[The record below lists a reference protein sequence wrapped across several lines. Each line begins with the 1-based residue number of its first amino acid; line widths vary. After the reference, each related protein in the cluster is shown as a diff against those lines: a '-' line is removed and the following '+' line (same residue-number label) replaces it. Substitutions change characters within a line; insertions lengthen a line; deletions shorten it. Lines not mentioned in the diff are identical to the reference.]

1 MSMSYTALVQ
11 SFTPQRNPLCRPFEV
26 DRVLHRCFRSDI
38 LPDRADYPRFHDAD
52 IFGGLYLTTRVWK
65 DRIEPPHTQHPH
77 ESLLDLLF
85 WDDTFPRKPLCIL
98 GMVGAGK
105 STLIDYYLRC
115 YCPTRGSRQADFDK
129 KLVLHFDART
139 IRDNTDFYHRFFLFL
154 QSEMRARCLERGFDL
169 DEAVRRRPTQPQNVR
184 QWVHAALEE
193 LTRVPPKSPA
203 PSFAAPSPFPY
214 IVLVVDNLDQSSID
228 VQIRAITEVE
238 QWLRTPSIRL
248 SRVILPMWPSTFR
261 KLQNHQF
268 NLLHGARVFEIGPI
282 DTAELMANRERATG
296 EYLQRQSFQGSE
308 KVVEYIAQMTWL
320 GRERLLPRIKA
331 MAHENLRLT
340 LALWESFLCGE
351 AAYHIWKQV
360 RQNPESRR
368 SFEYEMLDALLVGT
382 NDALDHNEHRI
393 ANLFAMGAGRVRPRD
408 LLIGHHA
415 LQLLGQNRRSQID
428 LHQALRS
435 LGYAE
440 TNIGVVEKSLLTF
453 NFLHE
458 EPAGGKKIEYEI
470 HDDVVQEYLAL
481 RFEPTYVDNVAMVTP
496 VGPKY
501 LPLLSKTRGDRAED
515 FPRRVATTL
524 AFIGFIR
531 ECEDSFCDPT
541 LVVNTPGEVFIKALE
556 LLKLVRLWKPM
567 ALRYHDRLAGLRGSG
582 YLRGIEPGWWDA
594 TLGNPLFEEARAAG
608 EFLIPPH
615 R

>member
-11 SFTPQRNPLCRPFEV
+11 NFTPQRNPLCRPFEV

-38 LPDRADYPRFHDAD
+38 LPDRADHPRFHDGD

-65 DRIEPPHTQHPH
+65 DRIEPPQTDHPH
-77 ESLLDLLF
+77 ESLLDMLF

-154 QSEMRARCLERGFDL
+154 QSEMRTRCLERGFDL
-169 DEAVRRRPTQPQNVR
+169 DEAVRRRPTHPQNVR

-193 LTRVPPKSPA
+193 LTRVPQKSTGY
-203 PSFAAPSPFPY
+203 SAPSPFPY

-282 DTAELMANRERATG
+282 DTQNLMANRERATSDF
-296 EYLQRQSFQGSE
+296 LQRQSSAGNQ
-308 KVVEYIAQMTWL
+308 KVVEYLAEMTRL
-320 GRERLLPRIKA
+320 GRDRLLPRIKSL
-331 MAHENLRLT
+331 AHENLRLT
-340 LALWESFLCGE
+340 LALWESFVCGDT
-351 AAYHIWKQV
+351 AFTIWKQL

-368 SFEYEMLDALLVGT
+368 SFDYELLDALLVGT
-382 NDALDHNEHRI
+382 NDALDHDEHRI

-415 LQLLGQNRRSQID
+415 LQLLAQDRHSQGD
-428 LHQALRS
+428 LHQALKS
-435 LGYAE
+435 LGYAD
-440 TNIGVVEKSLLTF
+440 TNINVVEKSLLTF

-458 EPAGGKKIEYEI
+458 EPSGGKKVEYEI
-470 HDDVVQEYLAL
+470 HEDVVQEYLTL
-481 RFEPTYVDNVAMVTP
+481 RFEPAYVDNVAMVTP
-496 VGPKY
+496 VDPRY
-501 LPLLSKTRGDRAED
+501 LPRMSKTRGDRAED
-515 FPRRVATTL
+515 FPRRVATTI
-524 AFIGFIR
+524 AFLEFLR
-531 ECEDSFCDPT
+531 ECEDAFRDAKRVANVSGD
-541 LVVNTPGEVFIKALE
+541 VFIKALE
-556 LLKLVRLWKPM
+556 SLRLVCLWKHM
-567 ALRYHDRLAGLRGSG
+567 ALRYHDRLVGLRDSG
-582 YLRGIEPGWWDA
+582 YLRAIEPGWWET
-594 TLGNPLFEEARAAG
+594 TLGNPVFEQARAADDV
-608 EFLIPPH
+608 LRPQT
-615 R
+615 